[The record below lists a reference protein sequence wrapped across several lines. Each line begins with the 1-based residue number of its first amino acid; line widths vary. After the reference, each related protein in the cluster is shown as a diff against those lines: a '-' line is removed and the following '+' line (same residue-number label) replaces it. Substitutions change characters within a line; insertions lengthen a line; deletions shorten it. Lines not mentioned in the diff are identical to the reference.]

1 VKSNTCVVTRTSV
14 VIVMAQQGAA
24 LQTYNNELVKSMEE
38 LLQRRAALQAQIE
51 AETAE
56 KTRLEAEKARVEDRL
71 GMVDTSL
78 QKKLGSRAE
87 YDRLIQ
93 EAEQSISSNGMSKL
107 ETKIGFV
114 GGGAMAQAI
123 AEGLVMSGTVNPAN
137 IMASATTSR
146 FKDWWTSRQMTFMT
160 DNHAVI
166 SSSEVV
172 FVSVKPHLYLDML
185 DTLNK
190 EGRKYEDKLW
200 VSIMAGVVLT
210 DLTAAIG
217 KVTDMVGRVVR
228 SMPNTPVKVRK
239 GSIAVTFS
247 QGCSSQDRDIVN
259 TIFSSVGRCTEVPE
273 RLQNAFAAM
282 AGSGPAYIYQVIEA
296 LADGGV
302 MMGLPRDLAME
313 QAAAMVEG
321 AASMVLEGGKHPA
334 ALKDE
339 VCSPGGSTIRGVQRL
354 EQGGVRA
361 AFMSAV
367 QAAAERNEELG
378 KK

>member
-1 VKSNTCVVTRTSV
+1 
-14 VIVMAQQGAA
+14 
-24 LQTYNNELVKSMEE
+24 
-38 LLQRRAALQAQIE
+38 
-51 AETAE
+51 
-56 KTRLEAEKARVEDRL
+56 
-71 GMVDTSL
+71 
-78 QKKLGSRAE
+78 
-87 YDRLIQ
+87 
-93 EAEQSISSNGMSKL
+93 
-107 ETKIGFV
+107 
-114 GGGAMAQAI
+114 MAQAI

-210 DLTAAIG
+210 DLTAAIR

-247 QGCSSQDRDIVN
+247 QGCSNQDRDIVN

-367 QAAAERNEELG
+367 QAAAERNQELG

>member
-1 VKSNTCVVTRTSV
+1 MT
-14 VIVMAQQGAA
+14 
-24 LQTYNNELVKSMEE
+24 
-38 LLQRRAALQAQIE
+38 
-51 AETAE
+51 
-56 KTRLEAEKARVEDRL
+56 
-71 GMVDTSL
+71 
-78 QKKLGSRAE
+78 
-87 YDRLIQ
+87 
-93 EAEQSISSNGMSKL
+93 KL

-123 AEGLVMSGTVNPAN
+123 AEGLVTSGTVDPVN
-137 IMASATTSR
+137 IMASATSDR
-146 FKDWWTSRQMTFMT
+146 FKDWWTSRKMTFLT
-160 DNHAVI
+160 DNHSVI

-172 FVSVKPHLYLDML
+172 FISVKPNLYINML
-185 DTLNK
+185 DTLKK

-200 VSIMAGVVLT
+200 VSIMAGVVVS
-210 DLTAAIG
+210 DLTSAIS
-217 KVTDMVGRVVR
+217 KVTDLVGRVVR

-239 GSIAVTFS
+239 GSVAVTFS
-247 QGCSSQDRDIVN
+247 EGCSTQDRETVT
-259 TIFSSVGRCTEVPE
+259 TIFSSVGRCNEVPE

-313 QAAAMVEG
+313 HAAAMVEG
-321 AASMVLEGGKHPA
+321 SAGMVLEGGKHPA

-339 VCSPGGSTIRGVQRL
+339 VCSPGGSTIRGVQKL
-354 EQGGVRA
+354 EEGGVRA

>member
-1 VKSNTCVVTRTSV
+1 MT
-14 VIVMAQQGAA
+14 
-24 LQTYNNELVKSMEE
+24 
-38 LLQRRAALQAQIE
+38 
-51 AETAE
+51 
-56 KTRLEAEKARVEDRL
+56 
-71 GMVDTSL
+71 
-78 QKKLGSRAE
+78 
-87 YDRLIQ
+87 
-93 EAEQSISSNGMSKL
+93 KL
-107 ETKIGFV
+107 ESKIGFV

-123 AEGLVMSGTVNPAN
+123 AEGLVMSGTVDPSN
-137 IMASATTSR
+137 IMASATSSR
-146 FKDWWTSRQMTFMT
+146 FKDWWTSRKMNFTN

-172 FVSVKPHLYLDML
+172 FISVKPHLYIDML
-185 DTLNK
+185 STLNK
-190 EGRKYEDKLW
+190 EGRQYTDKLW
-200 VSIMAGVVLT
+200 VSIMAGVVLS

-217 KVTDMVGRVVR
+217 KVTDMAGRVVR

-247 QGCSSQDRDIVN
+247 EGCSSLDRDTVT
-259 TIFSSVGRCTEVPE
+259 TIFSSVGKCTEVPE

-321 AASMVLEGGKHPA
+321 SAAMVLQAGKHPA

-339 VCSPGGSTIRGVQRL
+339 VCSPGGSTIRGVQKL
-354 EQGGVRA
+354 EQGGVRS

>member
-1 VKSNTCVVTRTSV
+1 MVK
-14 VIVMAQQGAA
+14 
-24 LQTYNNELVKSMEE
+24 VKQEDCSPFS
-38 LLQRRAALQAQIE
+38 
-51 AETAE
+51 
-56 KTRLEAEKARVEDRL
+56 KKA
-71 GMVDTSL
+71 
-78 QKKLGSRAE
+78 
-87 YDRLIQ
+87 
-93 EAEQSISSNGMSKL
+93 KL

-123 AEGLVMSGTVNPAN
+123 AEGLVTSGTVDPVN
-137 IMASATTSR
+137 IMASATSDR
-146 FKDWWTSRQMTFMT
+146 FKDWWTSRKMTFLT
-160 DNHAVI
+160 DNHSVI

-172 FVSVKPHLYLDML
+172 FISVKPNLYMSML
-185 DTLNK
+185 DTLKK

-200 VSIMAGVVLT
+200 VSIMAGVVVS
-210 DLTAAIG
+210 DLTSAIS
-217 KVTDMVGRVVR
+217 KVTDLVGRVVR

-239 GSIAVTFS
+239 GSVAVTFS
-247 QGCSSQDRDIVN
+247 EGCSTQDRETVT
-259 TIFSSVGRCTEVPE
+259 TIFSSVGRCNEVPE

-313 QAAAMVEG
+313 HAAAMVEG
-321 AASMVLEGGKHPA
+321 SAGMVLEGGKHPA

-339 VCSPGGSTIRGVQRL
+339 VCSPGGSTIRGFQKL